1 MEETTREYQRAI
13 RYLCGCIR
21 DGSIAVGD
29 RLPTERTLSET
40 LQISRN
46 STREALRSMENMGIV
61 ESRRGS
67 GSYYTGNISKK
78 LSEMIRTLLLIRLVS
93 QEEICAFRRTM
104 EVSVCV
110 SVIGR
115 GDFDLAEAETA
126 LALPAESVEEEARQ
140 DERFHSLLAQAS
152 GNRFWI
158 ELMDALGDV
167 YRTWIEAVLRGADA
181 ELRRRLHAA
190 HGAILDGLRQRDAAA
205 CTAAV
210 NAHYDLSDLALRRQA
225 APKE

>member
-93 QEEICAFRRTM
+93 Q
-104 EVSVCV
+104 
-110 SVIGR
+110 
-115 GDFDLAEAETA
+115 
-126 LALPAESVEEEARQ
+126 
-140 DERFHSLLAQAS
+140 
-152 GNRFWI
+152 
-158 ELMDALGDV
+158 
-167 YRTWIEAVLRGADA
+167 
-181 ELRRRLHAA
+181 
-190 HGAILDGLRQRDAAA
+190 
-205 CTAAV
+205 
-210 NAHYDLSDLALRRQA
+210 
-225 APKE
+225 